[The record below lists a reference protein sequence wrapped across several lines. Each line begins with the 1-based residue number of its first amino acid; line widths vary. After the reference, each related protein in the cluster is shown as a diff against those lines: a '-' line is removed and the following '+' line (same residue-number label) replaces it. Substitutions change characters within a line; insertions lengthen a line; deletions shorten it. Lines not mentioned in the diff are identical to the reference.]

1 MKQVLFTLAALCA
14 GLVGATEFDWEKGT
28 TVTLGQSSEYRDGKT
43 GTYTVNGLNI
53 ASGTSFALRFCVTF
67 RAQEDANW
75 FNDHLGGSLRTLF
88 TLTSVT
94 SGNATQELST
104 YFYGDHIST
113 WGADEKGSQGT
124 SVATPTLGVTNNFEV
139 VYDATARSMV
149 LSLNGAPLVTLGD
162 GALPNFSNGITGIEL
177 VGGRGG
183 DWNNLTLPNDVWV
196 DSLTYTTALAE
207 EPDPTLPE
215 PTALALLALGVA
227 GVALRRRL

>member
-14 GLVGATEFDWEKGT
+14 GLVGAAEFDWEKGT
-28 TVTLGQSSEYRDGKT
+28 TVTLGQSSEYRDGTT

-75 FNDHLGGSLRTLF
+75 FNNHLGDSLRTLF
-88 TLTSVT
+88 TLTS
-94 SGNATQELST
+94 GNAEQELST

-113 WGADEKGSQGT
+113 WGADGKGSQGT
-124 SVATPTLGVTNNFEV
+124 SAPTPTLGVTNNFEV
-139 VYDATARSMV
+139 VYDATARTMV
-149 LSLNGAPLVTLGD
+149 LSLNGATLVTLGD

-177 VGGRGG
+177 TGGHGG
-183 DWNNLTLPNDVWV
+183 NWNSLSLPDDVWV

-227 GVALRRRL
+227 GVALRRKVA